1 MRNIDDFLEED
12 VGYGDITTELLIG
25 DLNADAKIF
34 CKQPCILAGC
44 EEASAVF
51 ARLGCLVDILQKDGL
66 ELKKNTDVLIIHG
79 PAAKILTGERLAL
92 NFLMRMSG
100 IATYTKKMN
109 DILKKKSKKENP
121 PMVAATRKTTP
132 GFRYYEKKAVSLG
145 GGDTHRNRLDD
156 MLLIKE
162 NPPRVA
168 ATRKTTPGFR
178 YYEKKA
184 VSLGG
189 GDTHRNR
196 LDDML
201 LIKENHISIVGSIE
215 EALKR
220 AKKASFSK
228 KIEIEVSS
236 LEDAI
241 MAAEF
246 GADIIMLDNMNPI
259 DAKKAYDTIKNKSP
273 HIIVEVS
280 GGINEETIAN
290 YADCA
295 DIISMGAIT
304 HSVKAIDFSL
314 DIISVKKPLG

>member
-1 MRNIDDFLEED
+1 MKDLHDFLEED
-12 VGYGDITTELLIG
+12 LGYGDITTDLLIG
-25 DLNADAKIF
+25 DVNADAKIF

-44 EEASAVF
+44 EEASSVF
-51 ARLGCLVDILQKDGL
+51 KTLGCIVDIIQKDGTS
-66 ELKKNTDVLIIHG
+66 LKKNTDVLLIHG
-79 PAAKILTGERLAL
+79 SAANILKGERLAL

-109 DILKKKSKKENP
+109 EILEKKSKKEKP
-121 PMVAATRKTTP
+121 PKVAATRKTTP
-132 GFRYYEKKAVSLG
+132 GFRYYEKKAV
-145 GGDTHRNRLDD
+145 T
-156 MLLIKE
+156 
-162 NPPRVA
+162 
-168 ATRKTTPGFR
+168 
-178 YYEKKA
+178 
-184 VSLGG
+184 LGG

-215 EALKR
+215 NALKL

-236 LEDAI
+236 VDDAI
-241 MAAEF
+241 KAAEY
-246 GADIIMLDNMNPI
+246 GADIIMLDNMNPL
-259 DAKKAYDTIKNKSP
+259 DAKKAYNAIKNKFP
-273 HIIVEVS
+273 QIIVEVS
-280 GGINEETIAN
+280 GGINEETIGN

-295 DIISMGAIT
+295 DFISMGALT